1 MSHNNL
7 KLLLILLPSLLLS
20 ATVYFQGQWVMTFGK
35 SQQNP
40 TWLTLQESKYLAVKR
55 HIQKVCADLK
65 LTSQNLSKIRGRQ
78 LMLDK
83 KHKIA
88 YCRNAKVSFL
98 FCFICGCAR
107 FMMNGSAFCLLCF
120 QVGTLTWMRHFSQL
134 DPRQR
139 FDISDP
145 GLHSKVPR
153 IFAAKRGSI

>member
-20 ATVYFQGQWVMTFGK
+20 ATVYFQGQRVMTFGK

-98 FCFICGCAR
+98 FCFILRAR
-107 FMMNGSAFCLLCF
+107 ALYDEWLSFLSAL
-120 QVGTLTWMRHFSQL
+120 FSGGNFDL
-134 DPRQR
+134 DET
-139 FDISDP
+139 F
-145 GLHSKVPR
+145 
-153 IFAAKRGSI
+153 